1 VYFGEPAAVSADS
14 EVLTWLAGRVRE
26 SLLLAPDAP
35 VADRTLVAL
44 GMESMQSIALQY
56 QLLEKLGVD
65 VPVDVLLG
73 ERTVAE
79 LAAFLGAEV
88 TV

>member
-1 VYFGEPAAVSADS
+1 
-14 EVLTWLAGRVRE
+14 VLTWLAGRVRE

-35 VADRTLVAL
+35 VADSTLVAL

-56 QLLEKLGVD
+56 QVLEKLGVD
-65 VPVDVLLG
+65 VPVDILLG

-88 TV
+88 PA